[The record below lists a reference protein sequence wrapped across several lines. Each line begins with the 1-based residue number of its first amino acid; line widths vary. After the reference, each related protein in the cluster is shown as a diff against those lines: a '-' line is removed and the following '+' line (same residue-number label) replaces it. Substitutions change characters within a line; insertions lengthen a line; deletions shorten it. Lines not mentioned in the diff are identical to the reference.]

1 MPDREPMTKEGEVA
15 LQEEL
20 QKLLTER
27 PKISKAIAE
36 AREFGDLKENAEYHA
51 AKEQQGLAEA
61 RIREVESKLSRSQII
76 EIENIP
82 ESGRVIFGAT
92 VTLFEMSSEKE
103 VTYKIVG
110 EDEADVKKGKISY
123 SSPISKAL
131 IGKEEGEIIKF
142 ETPSGFKEY
151 EIVSIRHS

>member
-1 MPDREPMTKEGEVA
+1 MNIAVDC
-15 LQEEL
+15 LSL
-20 QKLLTER
+20 
-27 PKISKAIAE
+27 ISSYISWPL
-36 AREFGDLKENAEYHA
+36 RLKVSWTN
-51 AKEQQGLAEA
+51 L
-61 RIREVESKLSRSQII
+61 I

-92 VTLFEMSSEKE
+92 VTLFEMSSEKK

-151 EIVSIRHS
+151 EIVSTKHS

>member
-1 MPDREPMTKEGEVA
+1 MTREGEVA
-15 LQEEL
+15 LKEEL

-151 EIVSIRHS
+151 ELSLIHI